1 MHDEDSG
8 TGLDTARRNLVKALG
23 VIAAAGAATI
33 ARPARAVSLCFLAG
47 TRIRTRDGDR
57 AIETLSEGD
66 EVLTAS
72 GAFRPIQWIA
82 RSRYERADRAKP
94 WVRDVLPVRI
104 RRSAIAD
111 NAPSA
116 DLLVSRAHALF
127 IDGLLIP
134 AGDLV
139 NGETIVIDAAAHLT
153 VIEYFHLKLESHDI
167 ILAQG
172 APCETLRAV
181 SENAAN
187 FAEHLRRFG
196 DAEDAPCAPVVGYN
210 GGRAQLASRLRS
222 AASPLIDWR
231 TPFDLVRDRLERRAL
246 ALSA

>member
-1 MHDEDSG
+1 MHNEDSG

-33 ARPARAVSLCFLAG
+33 ARPAKAVAPCFLPG
-47 TRIRTRDGDR
+47 TRIRTRYGDK

-82 RSRYERADRAKP
+82 RSRYERADQAKP

-111 NAPSA
+111 NVPSA

-139 NGETIVIDAAAHLT
+139 NGETIVIDEAADLT
-153 VIEYFHLKLESHDI
+153 ALEYLHLKLESHDV
-167 ILAQG
+167 ILAEG
-172 APCETLRAV
+172 APCETLRGAN
-181 SENAAN
+181 ENVAN
-187 FAEHLRRFG
+187 FAEYLRRFG
-196 DAEDAPCAPVVGYN
+196 AAEEAPCAPIGGYN
-210 GGRAQLASRLRS
+210 GGRSQLASRLRS
-222 AASPLIDWR
+222 AASPFVDRR
-231 TPFDLVRDRLERRAL
+231 TPFDQARDRLERRAL
-246 ALSA
+246 ALAD